1 MIRPG
6 IKIGISR
13 EQSKKYLRNR
23 ASCQIAARASSF
35 YAPTSGVAVRRC
47 PKSAPGAPRNA
58 LGALS
63 GGLVCGCLT
72 AGHGGRGDEDGG
84 GDSLADGHEG
94 AFGASHW
101 CLTGR
106 HAGVTLSHGGAHW
119 RHKGRDLGG
128 GIGQEKCFFETT
140 GKISP
145 HFYDSCPGSG
155 RGGVFSRMGRARCPA
170 GRIKNQ
176 L

>member
-47 PKSAPGAPRNA
+47 PNRPLA
-58 LGALS
+58 
-63 GGLVCGCLT
+63 
-72 AGHGGRGDEDGG
+72 HRGMRWVRSVGDCCAAVWRRGTEGEEMRTEG

-106 HAGVTLSHGGAHW
+106 HAGVTRGAHW

-128 GIGQEKCFFETT
+128 GAGQEKCFFETT

-155 RGGVFSRMGRARCPA
+155 LGGVFSHLGRARCPA

>member
-63 GGLVCGCLT
+63 RGLLCGCL
-72 AGHGGRGDEDGG
+72 AAEHGGRGDEDRG

-94 AFGASHW
+94 AFVASHW

-106 HAGVTLSHGGAHW
+106 HAGVTWGAHW

-128 GIGQEKCFFETT
+128 GAGQEKCFFETT

-155 RGGVFSRMGRARCPA
+155 RGGVFSHLGRARCPA

-176 L
+176 M